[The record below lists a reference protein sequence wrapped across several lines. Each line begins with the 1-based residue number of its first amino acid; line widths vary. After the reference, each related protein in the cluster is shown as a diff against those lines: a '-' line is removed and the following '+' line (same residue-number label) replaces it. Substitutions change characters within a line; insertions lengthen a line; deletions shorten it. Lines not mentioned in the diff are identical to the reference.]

1 MNEQFKMNMPDQF
14 LDEANQLE
22 KNDLLNR
29 LNLMLWN
36 SNRKSLSNKLNNL
49 LPSNPLNN
57 LRRSQVS
64 LKYPQYEYL
73 EKLPDNPMFVPMA
86 TGMRVAGSI
95 ATGTVDTVMDTA
107 SFLVPWL
114 KPADDWWEEV
124 SYRKETTGFDKAVR
138 DVGGFLV
145 PFLGLRNLAM
155 KGVTMGATKLGMTGM
170 TKGLPGILTNIGV
183 SEGVG
188 LGLAATNDNTTE
200 VGNTASLIETVSD
213 KFGFGIQVPWA
224 SREGDSEDV
233 IYQKNMFDE
242 AMLSGVS
249 AMIDL
254 TFSKYGIGRVIK
266 PLTTKLVAKDE
277 VSKAIIDASPQS
289 DAAKAVDPIQKLLLK
304 KQLGSLHRLM
314 KLYDG

>member
-14 LDEANQLE
+14 LEEANQLE
-22 KNDLLNR
+22 KER
-29 LNLMLWN
+29 LAQQAQLDAMEQQQEE
-36 SNRKSLSNKLNNL
+36 SEQQTEQ
-49 LPSNPLNN
+49 PT
-57 LRRSQVS
+57 SQQPTEQTTEQPAEEPGFFEAS
-64 LKYPQYEYL
+64 PQYEYL

-86 TGMRVAGSI
+86 TGMRIAGSI
-95 ATGTVDTVMDTA
+95 ATGSVDTVMDTA

-242 AMLSGVS
+242 ACCPVC
-249 AMIDL
+249 
-254 TFSKYGIGRVIK
+254 
-266 PLTTKLVAKDE
+266 
-277 VSKAIIDASPQS
+277 
-289 DAAKAVDPIQKLLLK
+289 
-304 KQLGSLHRLM
+304 QL
-314 KLYDG
+314 